1 MNIGMVG
8 LGRMGMG
15 MGARLARA
23 GHTVVGFD
31 LDPGKRA
38 EAGEKGITWAE
49 SSAMM
54 PNMLPAPRVM
64 IIMVPHG
71 DPVDKAIEGILP
83 GLAKGD
89 IIIDGGN
96 SCFRDSIARAQDVAT
111 RGVDF
116 LDAGISGGVWG
127 EQEGYCIM
135 VGGDRAAYDRAEQ
148 VFRDLSARGGY
159 NYVGPSGAGHF
170 AKMVHNGIEYG
181 MLQAYGE
188 GFEILKMSRYD
199 YDFEALAKLW
209 NHGAVIR
216 SWLLELAEK
225 AFAQSGDLEHV
236 RGWVEDSG
244 EGRWTVVEAIAER
257 VPAPVIA
264 LSLMMRFR
272 SRQDDPFDAKFIAA
286 LRHEFGG
293 HEVKAE

>member
-1 MNIGMVG
+1 
-8 LGRMGMG
+8 
-15 MGARLARA
+15 
-23 GHTVVGFD
+23 
-31 LDPGKRA
+31 
-38 EAGEKGITWAE
+38 
-49 SSAMM
+49 MM
-54 PNMLPAPRVM
+54 PNVLPAPRAV

-83 GLAKGD
+83 GLSKGD

-96 SCFRDSIARAQDVAT
+96 SCFKDSIARAQDAAPK
-111 RGVDF
+111 GVDY

-127 EQEGYCIM
+127 EEEGYCIM
-135 VGGDRAAYDRAEQ
+135 VGGDKAAYDRAEQ
-148 VFRDLSARGGY
+148 VFADLSVKDGY

-209 NHGAVIR
+209 NHGGVVR

-225 AFAQSGDLEHV
+225 AFAQSG
-236 RGWVEDSG
+236 RSG
-244 EGRWTVVEAIAER
+244 A
-257 VPAPVIA
+257 
-264 LSLMMRFR
+264 R
-272 SRQDDPFDAKFIAA
+272 SRLGRG
-286 LRHEFGG
+286 LRRGPLDGG
-293 HEVKAE
+293 RGH